1 MQSGGMVQ
9 LGSKHLYG
17 IQEVM
22 GSNPTISTKIIA
34 GRIPDGEIYLF
45 VYGFVLAVKIASG
58 R

>member
-1 MQSGGMVQ
+1 MHTRYAGRALEWHSRGR
-9 LGSKHLYG
+9 
-17 IQEVM
+17 
-22 GSNPTISTKIIA
+22 SNPTISTKIIA